1 MKALSLSAGLLL
13 AASAAAHAAD
23 SYSFEID
30 GRRIQIER
38 PQDCTDLACLS
49 ISIPGIYES
58 RPNRYRARDRATP
71 EPRKNAA
78 PPADTVKPPAPTPA
92 TAPVAPPAAAASQTP
107 AGAAPGPITDP
118 APAGARDTAS
128 GTTTAAAP
136 VAAPAS
142 TSPASAAA
150 PAPTV
155 AAAPSSTPD
164 AASAAVAQP
173 GPATPV
179 GIWLTEK
186 KEGKIRIEPCG
197 SNLCGFEIDAKSNG
211 NARKVLIDM
220 RPDGARWVGR
230 INDPKSG
237 GNYDSTIALKNPA
250 TLRVQGCAFGG
261 IFCGGQ
267 TWTRLE

>member
-38 PQDCTDLACLS
+38 PQDCADLSCLS

-58 RPNRYRARDRATP
+58 RPNRRRARDGAAPEPQKNATP
-71 EPRKNAA
+71 S
-78 PPADTVKPPAPTPA
+78 ADTAKPSAPAA
-92 TAPVAPPAAAASQTP
+92 APVAPPPAAASRTP
-107 AGAAPGPITDP
+107 ADAAPGPATKP
-118 APAGARDTAS
+118 APAGGADTAS
-128 GTTTAAAP
+128 GAATATAP
-136 VAAPAS
+136 ITAPAS
-142 TSPASAAA
+142 PPQATVA

-155 AAAPSSTPD
+155 AVAPSSTP
-164 AASAAVAQP
+164 AAALAEAVKP
-173 GPATPV
+173 DLATPV
-179 GIWLTEK
+179 GVWLTEK

-197 SNLCGFEIDAKSNG
+197 PNLCGFEVDAKSNG

-220 RPDGARWVGR
+220 RPDGATWVGR
-230 INDPKSG
+230 IHDPKSG
-237 GNYDSTIALKNPA
+237 GNYDSIIALKNPA
-250 TLRVQGCAFGG
+250 TLRIQGCAFGG
-261 IFCGGQ
+261 MFCGGQ